1 MAETYCAIQVSQRL
15 IGGKW
20 NLVVL
25 WHLRGGSRF
34 FGELKRAVGAISQ
47 KALADAVRDLEAGGL
62 ISRTV
67 LPERPPR
74 VSYALT
80 PLGRSLE
87 PVIEAIERWA
97 ADHRSELDG

>member
-1 MAETYCAIQVSQRL
+1 MTQQGVRVDKARANFLLFTILSSD
-15 IGGKW
+15 
-20 NLVVL
+20 N
-25 WHLRGGSRF
+25 
-34 FGELKRAVGAISQ
+34 GEFDPI
-47 KALADAVRDLEAGGL
+47 ALGDYA
-62 ISRTV
+62 SRTV